1 MRRGVLASCDSGD
14 SHLAISHS
22 AIRSRVVISDSPFDS
37 VIDSAK
43 WNRESLNQECN
54 REITQ
59 SQNRI
64 AESRITNR

>member
-1 MRRGVLASCDSGD
+1 
-14 SHLAISHS
+14 
-22 AIRSRVVISDSPFDS
+22 VVISDSPFDS